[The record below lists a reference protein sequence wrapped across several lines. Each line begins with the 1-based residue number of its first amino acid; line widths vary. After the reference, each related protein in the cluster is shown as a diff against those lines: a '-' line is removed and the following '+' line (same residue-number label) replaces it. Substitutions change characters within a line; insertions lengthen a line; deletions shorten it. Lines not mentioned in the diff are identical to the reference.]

1 MTQKIDFITE
11 KKSIRIIRK
20 TRCILHPPINIR
32 KKNEKASTVQCDDL
46 SQLATTDGIGY
57 YTNHHRITMAT
68 APWEEQPSTAP
79 LHVQPIRDVRGHMDG
94 AGRRK
99 QRLKPYQTPAG
110 SASP

>member
-32 KKNEKASTVQCDDL
+32 KKMKRLVQYNVMICRN
-46 SQLATTDGIGY
+46 SQQLMGIGY